1 MNATIEKSVIC
12 LCKSLIFCNFIPIKK
27 HDMAQPE
34 TSVDQQ
40 QSFASEAEE
49 LAYLRQR
56 VSMLEKENISL
67 EKEKSGL
74 LQQLDYW
81 KKRFFGRMSEKRHLP
96 LDPNQLSLFSAEEL
110 SQMTPEEKKNLE
122 A

>member
-1 MNATIEKSVIC
+1 MIATIEKSVIC
-12 LCKSLIFCNFIPIKK
+12 LCKSLIFCNFTPIKK

-56 VSMLEKENISL
+56 VSMLVCCS
-67 EKEKSGL
+67 SSTT
-74 LQQLDYW
+74 
-81 KKRFFGRMSEKRHLP
+81 GRSVSS
-96 LDPNQLSLFSAEEL
+96 DA
-110 SQMTPEEKKNLE
+110 
-122 A
+122 